1 MSVNTPPGSTGS
13 PAPASPAN
21 NVATEQQNNAIA
33 DRMVLD
39 YLRARGHAAA
49 EKALANAVEA
59 ASPEDKGKQ
68 PETLTS
74 EDLVKAL
81 AVFVQKPS
89 RPGENVLKDPS
100 SVLTELTSLGNPSS
114 IQNLIASNRLCWSR
128 RYPVVGPHRQARGIS
143 RVGGLGRGD
152 LWICIE

>member
-81 AVFVQKPS
+81 AVFAQSHLDQAKMFS
-89 RPGENVLKDPS
+89 RILQVFLPN
-100 SVLTELTSLGNPSS
+100 
-114 IQNLIASNRLCWSR
+114 SR
-128 RYPVVGPHRQARGIS
+128 HWETHPVFRT
-143 RVGGLGRGD
+143 
-152 LWICIE
+152 